1 MAAGGDAL
9 LCAFNALDQ
18 GETFKSISTL
28 PEGVPHAVLNIS
40 RIPTI
45 HGEKLKAR
53 VVHPAGGEEIVVI
66 LPSRFS
72 KLSDEV
78 LSGMNAVA
86 DAGHPY
92 SVAFMGREGNAFKVK
107 LSM

>member
-9 LCAFNALDQ
+9 LHEFNALDL
-18 GETFKSISTL
+18 GERFQSVSTL
-28 PEGVPHAVLNIS
+28 PEGVPHTLLNIA
-40 RIPTI
+40 RIPTK
-45 HGEKLKAR
+45 HGMKLKAR
-53 VVHPAGGEEIVVI
+53 VAGPQGGEDIVVI

-72 KLSDEV
+72 TLSDDD
-78 LSGMNAVA
+78 LSGINACA

-92 SVAFMGREGNAFKVK
+92 SLAFMGRDGNAFKVK